1 MPVSSHT
8 HRNRGRLARA
18 SSAILLIASAL
29 PGCQTEPKP
38 YGKREVW
45 ATYSMGVLST
55 DFPQEVRVPAVLAA
69 GRDAL
74 TARGY
79 TITGSSW
86 DGVTMERGTVTGK
99 PPNAGPFKSVVVGA
113 RLTGYGTR
121 AWVEVRPVGD
131 EAASWAIMDEMLRRL
146 GY

>member
-1 MPVSSHT
+1 MVLS
-8 HRNRGRLARA
+8 
-18 SSAILLIASAL
+18 
-29 PGCQTEPKP
+29 GCHAEPRP

-55 DFPQEVRVPAVLAA
+55 DFPQEVRVQAVLAA

-74 TARGY
+74 LARGY
-79 TITGSSW
+79 SISSGSATT
-86 DGVTMERGTVTGK
+86 DRGTVKAK
-99 PPNAGPFKSVVVGA
+99 PPKAGPLESVIVGA
-113 RLTGYGTR
+113 RLTEWGTR
-121 AWVEVRPVGD
+121 AWVEVRPLGD